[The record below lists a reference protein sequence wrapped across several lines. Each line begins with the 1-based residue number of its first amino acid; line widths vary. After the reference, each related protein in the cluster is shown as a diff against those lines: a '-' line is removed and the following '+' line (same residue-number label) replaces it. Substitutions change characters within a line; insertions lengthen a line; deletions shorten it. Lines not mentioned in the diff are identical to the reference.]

1 MSSVPLQQS
10 LRHLQAAYRN
20 FFVKTGDYPRFKS
33 KKNGGAATY
42 AASAFTWDWDKR
54 ELTLAKMRDPLPVRW
69 SRTLPRKAR
78 PSTVTVSLDPSGR
91 WHVSIL
97 VEEEVKHLPA
107 SPNKVGVDLGT
118 EHFAILSTGEKI
130 PNPRHLNHYAK
141 KLEQAQ
147 QTLSR
152 KQKGSNNH
160 RKARLKVAKAYAK
173 VKDCRS
179 DFLHKL
185 STRLIRENQTVVIE
199 DLAVENLTRRCAPK
213 PDPEHP
219 GRYLPNGQAAKT
231 GLNRSIQRTMI
242 EPIGGNEMPKS
253 FAQQIEDDENKIKR
267 IREHQRMVRAK
278 QAKQERNARTKR
290 LVETG
295 AIVEKAH
302 GGAYDDEG
310 RQTFSDGLNGIIS
323 VYDPSRGGNVDM
335 RVIDVIDR
343 RIPRLPRSETTT
355 GTAAAASRTVQ
366 ATAPQPAHAQ
376 PQSFTPSPQRIE
388 HRTGAQQPDR
398 WA

>member
-1 MSSVPLQQS
+1 
-10 LRHLQAAYRN
+10 
-20 FFVKTGDYPRFKS
+20 
-33 KKNGGAATY
+33 
-42 AASAFTWDWDKR
+42 
-54 ELTLAKMRDPLPVRW
+54 
-69 SRTLPRKAR
+69 
-78 PSTVTVSLDPSGR
+78 
-91 WHVSIL
+91 
-97 VEEEVKHLPA
+97 
-107 SPNKVGVDLGT
+107 
-118 EHFAILSTGEKI
+118 
-130 PNPRHLNHYAK
+130 
-141 KLEQAQ
+141 
-147 QTLSR
+147 
-152 KQKGSNNH
+152 
-160 RKARLKVAKAYAK
+160 
-173 VKDCRS
+173 
-179 DFLHKL
+179 
-185 STRLIRENQTVVIE
+185 
-199 DLAVENLTRRCAPK
+199 
-213 PDPEHP
+213 
-219 GRYLPNGQAAKT
+219 
-231 GLNRSIQRTMI
+231 
-242 EPIGGNEMPKS
+242 MPKS

-355 GTAAAASRTVQ
+355 

-376 PQSFTPSPQRIE
+376 PQSFTPNPQRIE